1 MARTKTL
8 TQCYAIQDLLF
19 KALTE
24 SGDKK
29 PDLAKL
35 ALAWERIVER
45 QRILRG
51 RPLPG
56 SLRPGG
62 KKVRGRG
69 RSLMIEPSFGPDAGP
84 EAAESPQS
92 EPINGDADGSDAALG

>member
-19 KALTE
+19 KAITE
-24 SGDKK
+24 KGDQKA
-29 PDLAKL
+29 DVAKL
-35 ALAWERIVER
+35 AMAWERIVER
-45 QRILRG
+45 NRILRG

-62 KKVRGRG
+62 KKARGRG

-84 EAAESPQS
+84 GDVESPQS